1 MQKIETGISEL
12 LKRQPVT
19 EQEKDAYI
27 QDLQKA
33 LRFLLEEVRDLEE
46 MVALLQKK
54 RFGSSSEATPV
65 QEEEEPLGVFPEAEL
80 EYKEDAPEPFKKDQ
94 RGVHKIS
101 EAGRWKLT
109 SSNETEN
116 RIFDLDEEE
125 RICPRCKGKL
135 VWIGK
140 ELVREVFEYQ
150 RPKLKL
156 IRYWQM
162 SYKCP
167 ACHKKGRSVIV
178 RASVPKPLLNHS
190 LVAASV
196 VAEIMYQKYVNAM
209 PLYRQEAAWKQL
221 GVTFS
226 RTTMARWI
234 IRCAED
240 WLEPLWNAMRKE
252 LLQREVLH
260 ADETVVQVLKENGK
274 TAQSKSYMWV
284 YRTGM
289 DGLPPIVLYDYQ
301 PGRSGEYPKKF
312 LEGFYGY
319 LHTDGYAGYNQV
331 PDITRCGC
339 WAHLRRKFV
348 EAMPAASSNPKGLLT
363 PAQVGRDYCDQL
375 FAAEKKLAGLPA
387 EERQKQRLAVEK
399 PMLRAFWCWL
409 EELERQPLAG
419 NLKKAVQYAR
429 KQQPYMENYLL
440 DPRCQISNNLAENAI
455 RPFTV
460 GRKNWLFSDTV
471 KGAKASAVIYSLVE
485 TAGANGLSERG
496 YLHIVLSNLPSMD
509 FRQHPELLKDLMPWS
524 DYMRSCFEQE

>member
-33 LRFLLEEVRDLEE
+33 MRLLLEEVRDLEE

-109 SSNETEN
+109 SSNETED
-116 RIFDLDEEE
+116 RIYDLDEEE

-156 IRYWQM
+156 VRYWQM
-162 SYKCP
+162 SYKCQ

-240 WLEPLWNAMRKE
+240 WLELCGTPCGKSFCKERSCMQMRRWCRSSKRTARPLQKSDAERHLHGVLATLSRCKATSQGNSSIMVTRTIYVRLIIIHGGKNGK
-252 LLQREVLH
+252 LQRNSL
-260 ADETVVQVLKENGK
+260 
-274 TAQSKSYMWV
+274 
-284 YRTGM
+284 
-289 DGLPPIVLYDYQ
+289 PIVTE
-301 PGRSGEYPKKF
+301 PEP
-312 LEGFYGY
+312 
-319 LHTDGYAGYNQV
+319 AGKSV
-331 PDITRCGC
+331 TACIAPITRSEQYNK
-339 WAHLRRKFV
+339 R
-348 EAMPAASSNPKGLLT
+348 PKIG
-363 PAQVGRDYCDQL
+363 
-375 FAAEKKLAGLPA
+375 
-387 EERQKQRLAVEK
+387 
-399 PMLRAFWCWL
+399 
-409 EELERQPLAG
+409 
-419 NLKKAVQYAR
+419 
-429 KQQPYMENYLL
+429 
-440 DPRCQISNNLAENAI
+440 I
-455 RPFTV
+455 
-460 GRKNWLFSDTV
+460 
-471 KGAKASAVIYSLVE
+471 
-485 TAGANGLSERG
+485 
-496 YLHIVLSNLPSMD
+496 
-509 FRQHPELLKDLMPWS
+509 
-524 DYMRSCFEQE
+524 

>member
-1 MQKIETGISEL
+1 MLCCRRSGL
-12 LKRQPVT
+12 AVPARRRRCRRKRAPGRIPGSRAGVQRRCPGT
-19 EQEKDAYI
+19 I
-27 QDLQKA
+27 Q
-33 LRFLLEEVRDLEE
+33 
-46 MVALLQKK
+46 
-54 RFGSSSEATPV
+54 
-65 QEEEEPLGVFPEAEL
+65 
-80 EYKEDAPEPFKKDQ
+80 KDQ

-156 IRYWQM
+156 VRYWQM

-240 WLEPLWNAMRKE
+240 WLEPLWNAMRQE

-289 DGLPPIVLYDYQ
+289 DGLPPIVCTITSPDAAANIQRSFWRGSMIPAYRRLCRLQ
-301 PGRSGEYPKKF
+301 PG
-312 LEGFYGY
+312 
-319 LHTDGYAGYNQV
+319 AGYYPLRLLGPSAPEVRGGHACCIRQ
-331 PDITRCGC
+331 PQRS
-339 WAHLRRKFV
+339 AHTGTGW
-348 EAMPAASSNPKGLLT
+348 PGLL
-363 PAQVGRDYCDQL
+363 
-375 FAAEKKLAGLPA
+375 
-387 EERQKQRLAVEK
+387 
-399 PMLRAFWCWL
+399 
-409 EELERQPLAG
+409 
-419 NLKKAVQYAR
+419 
-429 KQQPYMENYLL
+429 
-440 DPRCQISNNLAENAI
+440 
-455 RPFTV
+455 
-460 GRKNWLFSDTV
+460 
-471 KGAKASAVIYSLVE
+471 
-485 TAGANGLSERG
+485 
-496 YLHIVLSNLPSMD
+496 
-509 FRQHPELLKDLMPWS
+509 
-524 DYMRSCFEQE
+524 

>member
-1 MQKIETGISEL
+1 
-12 LKRQPVT
+12 
-19 EQEKDAYI
+19 
-27 QDLQKA
+27 
-33 LRFLLEEVRDLEE
+33 

-156 IRYWQM
+156 VRYWQM

-240 WLEPLWNAMRKE
+240 WLEPLWDAMRKE

-289 DGLPPIVLYDYQ
+289 DGLRPLYCTITSPDAAANIQ
-301 PGRSGEYPKKF
+301 RSFWRGSMDTCIP
-312 LEGFYGY
+312 
-319 LHTDGYAGYNQV
+319 T
-331 PDITRCGC
+331 
-339 WAHLRRKFV
+339 
-348 EAMPAASSNPKGLLT
+348 AMPATTRCRILPAAAAGPICAGSSWRPCLLHPATPK
-363 PAQVGRDYCDQL
+363 VCSHRHR
-375 FAAEKKLAGLPA
+375 LAGITVTSCL
-387 EERQKQRLAVEK
+387 Q
-399 PMLRAFWCWL
+399 
-409 EELERQPLAG
+409 
-419 NLKKAVQYAR
+419 LKR
-429 KQQPYMENYLL
+429 
-440 DPRCQISNNLAENAI
+440 
-455 RPFTV
+455 
-460 GRKNWLFSDTV
+460 NWLDCQPKKDRNSALRWRNPCSGLF
-471 KGAKASAVIYSLVE
+471 GAGWKSWNGSLW
-485 TAGANGLSERG
+485 
-496 YLHIVLSNLPSMD
+496 
-509 FRQHPELLKDLMPWS
+509 PEI
-524 DYMRSCFEQE
+524 

>member
-33 LRFLLEEVRDLEE
+33 LRLLLEEVRDLEE

-54 RFGSSSEATPV
+54 RFGSSSETPV

-156 IRYWQM
+156 VRYWQM

-301 PGRSGEYPKKF
+301 PGRSGGGSMDTCIP
-312 LEGFYGY
+312 
-319 LHTDGYAGYNQV
+319 T
-331 PDITRCGC
+331 
-339 WAHLRRKFV
+339 
-348 EAMPAASSNPKGLLT
+348 AMPATTRCRILPAAAAGPICAGSSWRPCLLHPATPK
-363 PAQVGRDYCDQL
+363 VCSHRHR
-375 FAAEKKLAGLPA
+375 LAGITVTSCLQLK
-387 EERQKQRLAVEK
+387 RN
-399 PMLRAFWCWL
+399 WL
-409 EELERQPLAG
+409 DCQP
-419 NLKKAVQYAR
+419 KKDRNAR

>member
-33 LRFLLEEVRDLEE
+33 LRLLLEEVRDLEE

-156 IRYWQM
+156 VRYWQM

-289 DGLPPIVLYDYQ
+289 DGLPPHCAVRVPARTQRRISKEVSGGVLWIPAYRRLCRLQ
-301 PGRSGEYPKKF
+301 PG
-312 LEGFYGY
+312 
-319 LHTDGYAGYNQV
+319 AGYYPLRLLGPSAPEVRGGHACCIQQ
-331 PDITRCGC
+331 PQRS
-339 WAHLRRKFV
+339 AHTGTGW
-348 EAMPAASSNPKGLLT
+348 PGLL
-363 PAQVGRDYCDQL
+363 
-375 FAAEKKLAGLPA
+375 
-387 EERQKQRLAVEK
+387 
-399 PMLRAFWCWL
+399 
-409 EELERQPLAG
+409 
-419 NLKKAVQYAR
+419 
-429 KQQPYMENYLL
+429 
-440 DPRCQISNNLAENAI
+440 
-455 RPFTV
+455 
-460 GRKNWLFSDTV
+460 
-471 KGAKASAVIYSLVE
+471 
-485 TAGANGLSERG
+485 
-496 YLHIVLSNLPSMD
+496 
-509 FRQHPELLKDLMPWS
+509 
-524 DYMRSCFEQE
+524 